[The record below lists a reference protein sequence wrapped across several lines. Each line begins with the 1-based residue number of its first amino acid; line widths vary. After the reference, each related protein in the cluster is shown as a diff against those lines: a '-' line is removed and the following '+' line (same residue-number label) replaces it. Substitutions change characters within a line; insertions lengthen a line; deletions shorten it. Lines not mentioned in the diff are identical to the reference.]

1 MLVFKQLQMQTF
13 NKGSDNNTV
22 QALHHQL
29 GPSDANSL
37 DDLLGCGVE
46 CIDNSNDAGDDD
58 DVTANVSTE
67 IANYLKL
74 KIQTNNTDI
83 LDWWHKNGEQL
94 PTLKQMAL
102 KYHCIPATSASSE
115 RSFSSAGLTATK
127 LRFRLTGKHV
137 ESLNVL
143 HCNKLVL

>member
-1 MLVFKQLQMQTF
+1 METF
-13 NKGSDNNTV
+13 DKGGNNTV

-29 GPSDANSL
+29 GPFDANSL
-37 DDLLGCGVE
+37 DDLLGCSVE
-46 CIDNSNDAGDDD
+46 YIDSSNDAGED

-67 IANYLKL
+67 IANCLKL
-74 KIQTNNTDI
+74 KIQTSNTDI
-83 LDWWHKNGEQL
+83 LDWWHKNAEQL
-94 PTLKQMAL
+94 PTLKEMAL
-102 KYHCIPATSASSE
+102 KYHCIPAISASTE

-127 LRFRLTGKHV
+127 LPSRLTGKHV